1 MHWLL
6 LTLFVT
12 SASAFERVS
21 ASRLLMCL
29 GAQEKRFHQTKATG
43 AFYDLNQRLIGELIQ
58 ASGVE
63 GQSALLKQVC
73 RNNEKASLHLLEA
86 MLLDPKGWYVLKQ
99 TSGTLGEL
107 TKELVREL
115 NQAAPELLL
124 NFLAGLQMQSPTP
137 DCLEK
142 NIPGISKL
150 NDDVKWLQEEVDL
163 EKITNKK
170 TRLVKIFAGIQ
181 KMDSY
186 FEACAKEKSKKTAK
200 PAGKPS
206 AQ

>member
-1 MHWLL
+1 ML
-6 LTLFVT
+6 
-12 SASAFERVS
+12 
-21 ASRLLMCL
+21 CL
-29 GAQEKRFHQTKATG
+29 GAQEKRFHQTKAAG

-58 ASGVE
+58 TSGVE
-63 GQSALLKQVC
+63 GRPALLKQVC
-73 RNNEKASLHLLEA
+73 RNNEKSSLHLLEA

-99 TSGTLGEL
+99 NSGTMGEL

-115 NQAAPELLL
+115 NQTAPELLL

-137 DCLEK
+137 ECLEK

-150 NDDVKWLQEEVDL
+150 NDEVKWLQEEVDL
-163 EKITNKK
+163 EKITNKR
-170 TRLVKIFAGIQ
+170 TRLAKIFAGIQ
-181 KMDSY
+181 KVDSY